1 MSPNESYGYW
11 SHPARYLGRRVIRF
25 RRLEKRRA
33 SGSAT
38 KKQLPCSHRN
48 LYHGRVELP
57 LLFVWDGELLPRLV
71 LFCYLCPDPV

>member
-1 MSPNESYGYW
+1 MAIGHTLLDTFAGASFVSDVW
-11 SHPARYLGRRVIRF
+11 RRGG
-25 RRLEKRRA
+25 A

-71 LFCYLCPDPV
+71 LFRYLCPDPV